1 MSEKK
6 VFQMDWAGRL
16 LQVEIGQLRYWSDT
30 GILSY

>member
-16 LQVEIGQLRYWSDT
+16 LQVEIGQLAKDRKSVV
-30 GILSY
+30 